1 MDDAGVIARRVV
13 VHGHVQGVFFR
24 ATVARAAGRHGV
36 AGWATNCADGS
47 VEVFLEGEPDAV
59 ESVIEV
65 CRTGPRGA
73 DVESVDIA
81 DAEPEDSSGF
91 ETR

>member
-1 MDDAGVIARRVV
+1 MTAKRAV

-24 ATVARAAGRHGV
+24 ATVARAAEREGV
-36 AGWATNCADGS
+36 AGWASNRADGA

-59 ESVIEV
+59 ERVLEV

-73 DVESVDIA
+73 DVERVDVSE
-81 DAEPEDSSGF
+81 AEPEGRSGF

>member
-1 MDDAGVIARRVV
+1 MIARRVV

-24 ATVARAAGRHGV
+24 ATVARVAEQHCV
-36 AGWATNCADGS
+36 AGWAINRPDGA
-47 VEVFLEGEPDAV
+47 VEVFLEGEPEAV
-59 ESVIEV
+59 ERVLEV

-73 DVESVDIA
+73 DVERVDVEG
-81 DAEPEDSSGF
+81 AEPTGATGF

>member
-1 MDDAGVIARRVV
+1 MTAKRVV
-13 VHGHVQGVFFR
+13 VAGHVQGVFFR
-24 ATVARAAGRHGV
+24 ATVARAAEREGV
-36 AGWATNCADGS
+36 AGWAKNRSDGA

-59 ESVIEV
+59 ERMIEV

-73 DVESVDIA
+73 DVERVDVD
-81 DAEPEDSSGF
+81 DAEPQGLGGF